1 MNPVKA
7 LILGFLLLVPI
18 LAFLFIGTFGEH
30 HFTLKHYFPEVDAQ
44 GEIMTNA
51 AGDTVFKKIPPF
63 ELTSQTGQK
72 ISGDDLEGSMY
83 VVNFFF
89 ASCPDVCKK
98 MSSQLTRVQEK
109 FQDTPDVKLVSISI
123 NPEHDT
129 VEVLQKYADMYGA
142 DEDKWYFL
150 TGDRKE
156 IYSLAEKGFYLPVQ
170 QVAGQQDFI
179 HSERFLLVDKNRR
192 VRGIYDG
199 TDREDVDRLILE
211 INVLLDEY
219 SKSK

>member
-1 MNPVKA
+1 M
-7 LILGFLLLVPI
+7 LGLLLLVPI
-18 LAFLFIGTFGEH
+18 LIFLFIGTFGEH
-30 HFTLKHYFPEVDAQ
+30 HFTLKHYFPETDSR
-44 GEIMTNA
+44 GEIMLTES
-51 AGDTVFKKIPPF
+51 GDTVFKQIPPF
-63 ELTSQTGQK
+63 ALTSQEGKTVTGN
-72 ISGDDLEGSMY
+72 DLEGNLY

-109 FQDTPDVKLVSISI
+109 FQKSPDVKLVSISI

-129 VEVLQKYADMYGA
+129 PEVLQQYADMYGA
-142 DEDKWYFL
+142 DPAKWYFL
-150 TGDRKE
+150 TGNRKE
-156 IYSLAEKGFYLPVQ
+156 IYTLAEKGFYLPVQ

-199 TDREDVDRLILE
+199 TDREDVDRLMLE

-219 SKSK
+219 SKNK